1 MADKELFLI
10 DSNILITPQEQYYP
24 FDLAP
29 NFWAQMAEKIED
41 GSIVILDMVKD
52 EILVSK
58 EKDDLT
64 NWFESLEIGYFVD
77 HKQPAILNKYS
88 EVLQS
93 IQDNPC
99 YKEKALQAW
108 TPGKVADPWLI
119 ATASVFGFTIITIE
133 KRANRL
139 SQHDPSGKPKIP
151 NVASDFE
158 VPVEDLFYMMRKL
171 QIKLS

>member
-1 MADKELFLI
+1 MSDREVFLI
-10 DSNILITPQEQYYP
+10 DSNVLITPQEQYYP

-41 GSIVILDMVKD
+41 GSIVILDVVKD

-58 EKDDLT
+58 DKDDLS
-64 NWFESLEIGYFVD
+64 NWFENLKIDHYVD
-77 HKQPAILNKYS
+77 HRQPDILSKYS

-99 YKEKALQAW
+99 YKDKALRAW
-108 TPGKVADPWLI
+108 SPAKVADPWLI
-119 ATASVFGFTIITIE
+119 ATAAVFGFTIITIE
-133 KRANRL
+133 KRANKL
-139 SQHDPSGKPKIP
+139 SQHDPSGNPKIP
-151 NVASDFE
+151 NVASDFD
-158 VPVEDLFYMMRKL
+158 VSVEDLFYMMRKL

>member
-1 MADKELFLI
+1 MVDKELFLI
-10 DSNILITPQEQYYP
+10 DSNILITPQAQYYP

-29 NFWAQMAEKIED
+29 NFWAQMAEKIKD
-41 GSIVILDMVKD
+41 GSIVILDMVQD

-58 EKDDLT
+58 EKDALAK
-64 NWFESLEIGYFVD
+64 WFDNLEIGNFVD

-99 YKEKALQAW
+99 YKEKALRVWSQE
-108 TPGKVADPWLI
+108 KVADPWLI
-119 ATASVFGFTIITIE
+119 ATASVFSFTIISIE
-133 KRANRL
+133 KRANKL
-139 SQHDPSGKPKIP
+139 SQHDPSGNPKIP
-151 NVASDFE
+151 NVASDFN